1 MTSFGGLFSKISPI
15 RSFLLNIFPDVLCF
29 FGYSYIMFR
38 VEYDLRRD
46 KHLTDTPLHGKH
58 SQKGSE
64 RYDLR

>member
-1 MTSFGGLFSKISPI
+1 
-15 RSFLLNIFPDVLCF
+15 
-29 FGYSYIMFR
+29 MFR

-46 KHLTDTPLHGKH
+46 KHLTDTPLHWTH